1 MPQIEDIQNFKDII
15 VPAIFGICLAIV
27 FVGKALYVTP
37 IENVFMSERKRMT
50 YDMFMVLMIWG
61 LFAFADGVVVFLMP
75 RRNGI
80 ILLLGLGSL
89 IFFGIRYAV
98 YFFILRK
105 AKKCKEDIEKLINHY
120 IEKQVESLWMMWIVE
135 IMVLLYVYD
144 INKYKMNLAIYI
156 SVASLLQV
164 IVISLFNPCE
174 VKKKYLY
181 YIIDQ
186 GQKYYIYKAISK
198 QEYLCGDTIE
208 QENKTGYRVIEK
220 NKLKEGKIER
230 ESYCTSFDEDK
241 IKYKKYL
248 DKQREE
254 KKGKK

>member
-1 MPQIEDIQNFKDII
+1 M
-15 VPAIFGICLAIV
+15 
-27 FVGKALYVTP
+27 
-37 IENVFMSERKRMT
+37 
-50 YDMFMVLMIWG
+50 
-61 LFAFADGVVVFLMP
+61 
-75 RRNGI
+75 
-80 ILLLGLGSL
+80 
-89 IFFGIRYAV
+89 
-98 YFFILRK
+98 
-105 AKKCKEDIEKLINHY
+105 
-120 IEKQVESLWMMWIVE
+120 
-135 IMVLLYVYD
+135 
-144 INKYKMNLAIYI
+144 
-156 SVASLLQV
+156 ASLLQV

-230 ESYCTSFDEDK
+230 ENYCTSFDEDK

-254 KKGKK
+254 KKAKK